1 MNDDKKLANIISEN
15 LLKNLS
21 TELLLKKTTTIQ
33 KHHDIDTDSDVDES
47 DSDSSNS
54 SS

>member
-21 TELLLKKTTTIQ
+21 TELLLKK
-33 KHHDIDTDSDVDES
+33 DNN
-47 DSDSSNS
+47 NS
-54 SS
+54 EAL